1 MSSSSGCLV
10 RSPVAWPVAA
20 AFALSVVI
28 FYLVASTETSK
39 GEPICCEWG
48 SPGLHPVLMV
58 GRAMQSV
65 QPCLVTLNL
74 RWAPSQC
81 KPTLPHQLRCGPM
94 DVVSNFPLGAT
105 DGTPPAWLAH

>member
-1 MSSSSGCLV
+1 MSSTSGCLV

-58 GRAMQSV
+58 GGASQS
-65 QPCLVTLNL
+65 CLVTLNL
-74 RWAPSQC
+74 RWAPTQC
-81 KPTLPHQLRCGPM
+81 YPAASAALRPDGCRLK
-94 DVVSNFPLGAT
+94 SPLGAT
-105 DGTPPAWLAH
+105 DGTPPAWLTH